1 MLDICFMERKINQV
15 LSFNCSQVLLTREEV
30 YGSPPE
36 MLGCQITVF
45 MPSPGIAKYFV
56 ARQEKQHLSSLLRAV
71 KFRETHQLYTDNKY
85 CQYSPVYFSPQG
97 FVTFVTTRS
106 RAFNCNCS
114 YLRYLLLY
122 SSDGRNVK
130 ISESCS

>member
-1 MLDICFMERKINQV
+1 MLLDIFFVERKNKLGFKFQL
-15 LSFNCSQVLLTREEV
+15 LSGSRIILTREEV

-45 MPSPGIAKYFV
+45 MPSPGIAKYSV
-56 ARQEKQHLSSLLRAV
+56 ARQEKQHPSSLLTAV
-71 KFRETHQLYTDNKY
+71 KFRETTLYTDNKY
-85 CQYSPVYFSPQG
+85 CQYSPVYFSLQG
-97 FVTFVTTRS
+97 FVTTRS
-106 RAFNCNCS
+106 RAFNCS

-122 SSDGRNVK
+122 SSDGWNVK